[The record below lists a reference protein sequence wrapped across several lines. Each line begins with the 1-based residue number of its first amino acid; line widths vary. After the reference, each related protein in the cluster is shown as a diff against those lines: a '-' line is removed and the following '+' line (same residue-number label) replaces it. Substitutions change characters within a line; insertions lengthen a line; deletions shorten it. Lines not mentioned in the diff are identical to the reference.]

1 MPSELI
7 EFWQRFNP
15 SNAPFAHPDDWSVLQ
30 KNGGQHI
37 HREPQDFDDF
47 VSGQQFGDFSDTK
60 LHLSLFP
67 VPYGGNLRAAEIV
80 ILLLNPGFSFSDYYA
95 ETRMPAFRSRLEGML
110 AQNFERID
118 FPFLWLDPEYCWHA
132 GFVWWE
138 RNLRDVVVLIA
149 ETKFGGR
156 YLDALRDISRRLAY
170 VELVPYHSRSFK
182 AHRLI
187 QDLPSV
193 KAARRFAQNGLTEAA
208 NKGDKTIIIT
218 RQERE
223 WGIPEVTLNLVVYKG
238 GLTRGASLG
247 PNTPGG
253 KKILDCYGIAA
264 NR

>member
-15 SNAPFAHPDDWSVLQ
+15 SSVPFAHPDDWLVLR
-30 KNGGQHI
+30 KNGEQYI
-37 HREPQDFDDF
+37 HRERQGFDDF
-47 VSGQQFGDFSDTK
+47 VSSQQFGDFADTK
-60 LHLSLFP
+60 LHLSLLP
-67 VPYGGNLRAAEIV
+67 IPYGGNLRAAEIV
-80 ILLLNPGFSFSDYYA
+80 ILLLNPGFSLTDYYA
-95 ETRMPAFRSRLEGML
+95 ETRMPAFRARLEEML

-138 RNLRDVVVLIA
+138 RKLRDVVVLIA
-149 ETKFGGR
+149 ELKFGGR

-187 QDLPSV
+187 QQLPSV
-193 KAARRFAQNGLTEAA
+193 NAARRFAQNGLTDAA
-208 NKGDKTIIIT
+208 NKGDKTIIVT

-223 WGIPEVTLNLVVYKG
+223 WAIPKGTRNLVVYKG
-238 GLTRGASLG
+238 GLARGASLG

-253 KKILDCYGIAA
+253 KEILARYGIDA